1 MRLDEMIGDIELC
14 NTLDELKVVLQRIVE
29 DYGFSAYNFLDTGHP
44 NVDVPLYFGT
54 SGKAWEHEYLQNN
67 FVHVDP
73 CVSLARRTNTP
84 FNWGSV
90 RLPTY
95 TGGRKP
101 GAIKTL
107 EAARD
112 HGFQEGLVV
121 PYHFADAKGRVY
133 SSLVVFFWRD
143 PVQRFKFTVGGKK
156 YEIHL
161 IMIYWMQ
168 RAIDVIAT
176 TVRHQP
182 LIFRMDEAREPPLL
196 TDRER
201 DVLSWA
207 ARGKTASETADILK
221 LSELTVDTYVRGAL
235 SKLNATNKTH
245 AVAKCI
251 SMGLIDV

>member
-1 MRLDEMIGDIELC
+1 MQLEEMIGDIEAC
-14 NTLDELKVVLQRIVE
+14 TTLEGLKSKLQTIVE
-29 DYGFSAYNFLDTGHP
+29 IYGFASFNFLDTGQP

-54 SGKAWEHEYLQNN
+54 SGEAWEHEYLRNN

-73 CVSLARRTNTP
+73 CVSRARRTNTP

-90 RLPTY
+90 PLPEY
-95 TGGRKP
+95 NGGRKP

-112 HGFQEGLVV
+112 HGFTEGLVV
-121 PYHFADAKGRVY
+121 PYHFADSMGRVH
-133 SSLVVFFWRD
+133 SSLVVFFWKD
-143 PVQRFKFTVGGKK
+143 PVQRFKFLVSGKK
-156 YEIHL
+156 YEMHL

-168 RAIDVIAT
+168 RAIDLVAS
-176 TVRHQP
+176 TVRNKP
-182 LIFRMDEAREPPLL
+182 MIFRTDDSRRPLL

-207 ARGKTASETADILK
+207 GRGKTASETADILK
-221 LSELTVDTYVRGAL
+221 ISELTVDTYVRSAL

-245 AVAKCI
+245 AVAKCVYLGI
-251 SMGLIDV
+251 IDL